1 MFVFSLH
8 YLAPLDEIDALLP
21 AHREWLAAQRDAGHF
36 LAWGRKVPRDGGM
49 IFARAS
55 SREEA
60 ERLANSDP
68 FVVAG
73 AARSDVIEFDPAFV
87 VPGLEQLRG

>member
-21 AHREWLAAQRDAGHF
+21 AHREWLAAQHEAGYF
-36 LAWGRKVPRDGGM
+36 FAWGRKVPREGGM
-49 IFARAS
+49 IFANAS
-55 SREEA
+55 SRDEA

-73 AARSDVIEFDPAFV
+73 VACSEVIEFDPAFV
-87 VPGLEQLRG
+87 AAGLEQLRG

>member
-21 AHREWLAAQRDAGHF
+21 AHREWLAAQHDAGHF
-36 LAWGRKVPRDGGM
+36 LAWGRKVPREGGM
-49 IFARAS
+49 IFAQAS
-55 SREEA
+55 SRAEA
-60 ERLANSDP
+60 ELLANSDP

-73 AARSDVIEFDPAFV
+73 VAHTDVIEFDPAFV
-87 VPGLEQLRG
+87 VAGLEQLRG